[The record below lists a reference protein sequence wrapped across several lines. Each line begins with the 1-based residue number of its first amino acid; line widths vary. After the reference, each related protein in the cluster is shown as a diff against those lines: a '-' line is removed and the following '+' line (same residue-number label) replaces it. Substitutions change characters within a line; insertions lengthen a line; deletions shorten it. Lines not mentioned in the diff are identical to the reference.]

1 MKCIH
6 CGTEN
11 MHECNI
17 CVEGKMYGIIIKN
30 DKKEKFK
37 IIAYLCENCNTIS
50 LKKEDLNKFL
60 TQ

>member
-1 MKCIH
+1 
-6 CGTEN
+6 
-11 MHECNI
+11 
-17 CVEGKMYGIIIKN
+17 MYGIIIKN